1 MSLLARDPFSLLVA
15 RLSRLL
21 RPAQPAPTVIRLME
35 SLQPVLDV
43 EASSLAEGAALLIAI
58 SLIVIVV
65 MVLPLVLLVLL
76 APRLVLDSLATN
88 SETPR
93 LMLLVVKSMPLN

>member
-1 MSLLARDPFSLLVA
+1 
-15 RLSRLL
+15 
-21 RPAQPAPTVIRLME
+21 ME